1 MFQVWQYLQSSV
13 FTTITGEYRSHSPLV
28 ICTQYSTITLSFII
42 LYLTLLLQIVHAMY
56 SFMYFGVFLDN
67 KAMYFIVLHCVA
79 LRLLNDWV
87 LSLLLITVDVWS
99 RFSFLLSIFCCAVR
113 TYVRPMCRI
122 VALLCSVRFLYALVI
137 WFVAC
142 EQHSWLP
149 LHKDVYIN

>member
-42 LYLTLLLQIVHAMY
+42 LYLTSLLQIVHAMY

-79 LRLLNDWV
+79 LLLLND
-87 LSLLLITVDVWS
+87 
-99 RFSFLLSIFCCAVR
+99 
-113 TYVRPMCRI
+113 
-122 VALLCSVRFLYALVI
+122 
-137 WFVAC
+137 
-142 EQHSWLP
+142 
-149 LHKDVYIN
+149 